1 MLQEN
6 VQTIEL
12 VTNDTTP
19 HVYGTEVLIVA
30 FDSSTWIITIP
41 QMGISGT
48 VDSAAGKM
56 GLVGEKIVTN
66 QMGVRINPTAQF
78 QPATHVRRFKI

>member
-6 VQTIEL
+6 VR
-12 VTNDTTP
+12 TNRLFTSDTTP

-48 VDSAAGKM
+48 VGSAAGKM
-56 GLVGEKIVTN
+56 GLVGEKNVTN
-66 QMGVRINPTAQF
+66 RMGVRINPTAQV
-78 QPATHVRRFKI
+78 QLATYVRRFKI